1 MRRSTAALA
10 PRSLLLLALAL
21 VAGSTLG
28 GRSEA
33 QARTTDGSSVTTGTT
48 RQGLRIR
55 FASIDGQSGLDGTGF
70 LLFSSRRTS
79 LDAAP
84 TSPCPSTRVVRAE
97 ARGSG
102 GLVRKVQLTLHLR
115 GQGELPIRA
124 DGCPRAELR
133 AELDD
138 GTTLSGGEGTVTVL
152 TSSLSA
158 GDRVSATYSWT
169 ATRGT
174 TPFPMRG
181 EFNLTLP

>member
-1 MRRSTAALA
+1 MRRWTASLT
-10 PRSLLLLALAL
+10 PRLLTLLALAL
-21 VAGSTLG
+21 VAGSALE

-33 QARTTDGSSVTTGTT
+33 QTGTGGPPT
-48 RQGLRIR
+48 STARQGLRIR
-55 FASIDGQSGLDGTGF
+55 FASIDGQAGLDGTGF
-70 LLFSSRRTS
+70 LLFSSRRIS

-133 AELDD
+133 AELED
-138 GTTLSGGEGTVTVL
+138 GTTLSGGEGTVTVQ
-152 TSSLSA
+152 TPSVSA
-158 GDRVSATYSWT
+158 GAVVSATYSWT
-169 ATRGT
+169 ATRGS

>member
-1 MRRSTAALA
+1 MRRSLATVA
-10 PRSLLLLALAL
+10 PRALSLLTLAL
-21 VAGSTLG
+21 VASALGSPSPAQ
-28 GRSEA
+28 GRTS
-33 QARTTDGSSVTTGTT
+33 DGPVATTGSA
-48 RQGLRIR
+48 RQGLRVR

-133 AELDD
+133 AELED
-138 GTTLSGGEGTVTVL
+138 GTVLTGGEGTVTVL

-158 GDRVSATYSWT
+158 GDVVSATYSWT
-169 ATRGT
+169 ADRGN